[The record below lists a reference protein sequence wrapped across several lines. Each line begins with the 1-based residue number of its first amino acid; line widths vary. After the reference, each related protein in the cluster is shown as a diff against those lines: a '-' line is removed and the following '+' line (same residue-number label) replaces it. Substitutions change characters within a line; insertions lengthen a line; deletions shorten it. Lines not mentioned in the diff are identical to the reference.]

1 MINKYSSYSCRGLIA
16 AIIIFIS
23 SIAIANP
30 QNNFVDNIDEKTFS
44 EIYFTNYNT
53 ENHHIK
59 AYLDVQSHKI
69 ILSVNKKLNIKLNSN
84 LPVKILELTP
94 NRLIIFTRNIFQK
107 GFKIIQLTLNE
118 KMIEEISLPEAFQ
131 DYGYFRGAFF
141 NGKYVYFVNYVPKNF
156 NDSLIADEHGDLNI
170 LYRLSLLN
178 DTAAFD
184 NNFSINLGKDQD
196 IRFGIDRVI
205 HFASI
210 DDNKLITCSGNYC
223 NIINESNNFIEKI
236 DLPKDFFI
244 LELKGNKTCAYG
256 LLATNS
262 KDSNPSY
269 ISYNLINKDIS
280 KNLGTTPVYEMYL
293 DNNCHETFKTLN
305 ASNREEYLQHL
316 IFRTKDSGLL
326 EMGMD
331 NDQARIAWS
340 QVYYLNLFIDI
351 VSPRFLN
358 EFEFYSTEF
367 KTKLKKRLNQEISLL
382 NNYIKDGVKTVKTT
396 RYSTKKQPRI
406 YAVQTGRILRLLKR
420 YDSTIAT
427 LPNLN
432 KFRDEVENLIDHE
445 EVLYQSNNTDIDNL
459 SKGRI
464 SLKWPKGIDF
474 PFDGF
479 KIPFNHQD
487 DWAAGVTYGNLYN
500 KNNEIAKN
508 IILTFLEKSGVREA
522 NLENYTWKYWYGRV
536 AEKWTKDDNL
546 SINTPIHPGDTGQ
559 ADISYLTIDVMA
571 LLTVAKKYP
580 ELLTDKMFNQIKKAV
595 QYGLLFPFVQE
606 DLKELY
612 NTEVNLT
619 NNAVLKYL
627 LCDSPWCIVNVG
639 WALKDFK

>member
-1 MINKYSSYSCRGLIA
+1 MINKYGFIFCRELIST
-16 AIIIFIS
+16 IIIFFSFITK
-23 SIAIANP
+23 ANP
-30 QNNFVDNIDEKTFS
+30 QDNSINNIDEKAFS

-59 AYLDVQSHKI
+59 AYLDVQSQKV

-94 NRLIIFTRNIFQK
+94 NKLILFTRNILQK
-107 GFKIIQLTLNE
+107 GFKVIQLTLNE
-118 KMIEEISLPEAFQ
+118 KMIEEISLPAAFQ

-141 NGKYVYFVNYVPKNF
+141 NGKHVYFVNYVPKNF
-156 NDSLIADEHGDLNI
+156 NDSLIADERGDLNI

-236 DLPKDFFI
+236 DLPNDFFI

-262 KDSNPSY
+262 KDSKPTY

-280 KNLGTTPVYEMYL
+280 KNFGTTPVYEMYL

-305 ASNREEYLQHL
+305 TSNREEYLQHL

-382 NNYIKDGVKTVKTT
+382 NNYIKDGVKAVEST

-420 YDSTIAT
+420 YDSTIDK

-432 KFRDEVENLIDHE
+432 KFRREVENLIDHE
-445 EVLYQSNNTDIDNL
+445 EVLYRSNNTDIDNL
-459 SKGRI
+459 PRDRI

-479 KIPFNHQD
+479 KVPFNQQD
-487 DWAAGVTYGNLYN
+487 DWVAGVVYGDSYN
-500 KNNEIAKN
+500 KNSEIARN
-508 IILTFLEKSGVREA
+508 MILTFLEKSGVREA

-559 ADISYLTIDVMA
+559 ADISYLTIDVMS
-571 LLTVAKKYP
+571 LLTVAKIYP
-580 ELLTDKMFNQIKKAV
+580 ELLTDKMFDQIKKAV

-612 NTEVNLT
+612 NTNINLT

-627 LCDSPWCIVNVG
+627 VCDSPWCIVNVG